1 MYLLK
6 QNTMSKDDL
15 KTDNTPS
22 VFNLDYSLIDNIQ
35 FEGIDHNDA
44 PDYCDA
50 YIVSAD
56 YDGVAMTEEQIE
68 LLNEDTDF
76 VYEKLMDYI
85 Y

>member
-1 MYLLK
+1 
-6 QNTMSKDDL
+6 MSKDDF

>member
-1 MYLLK
+1 MDYNK
-6 QNTMSKDDL
+6 I
-15 KTDNTPS
+15 TD
-22 VFNLDYSLIDNIQ
+22 IE
-35 FEGIDHNDA
+35 FEGIDHSDA

-56 YDGVAMTEEQIE
+56 YNGREMTELEIE
-68 LLNEDTDF
+68 SLDCCF

>member
-1 MYLLK
+1 
-6 QNTMSKDDL
+6 MSKDDL

>member
-1 MYLLK
+1 
-6 QNTMSKDDL
+6 MSKDDF

-35 FEGIDHNDA
+35 FEGIDHSDA

-68 LLNEDTDF
+68 LLNENSEF
-76 VYEKLMDYI
+76 VYESLMNYLH
-85 Y
+85 